1 MITGWNWN
9 EGHQVVL
16 TTAFQADNEG
26 IGVKVGNP
34 FDLFHTV
41 LVYLPDVI
49 CPGQELGDV
58 MAAPSLLQVVIDAA
72 NDVVSM
78 PEQMIALWNYA

>member
-1 MITGWNWN
+1 M
-9 EGHQVVL
+9 
-16 TTAFQADNEG
+16 
-26 IGVKVGNP
+26 
-34 FDLFHTV
+34 FHTV

-78 PEQMIALWNYA
+78 PEQMIAL